1 MELLE
6 IAKAN
11 AAKALGTANLDLP
24 SSLRNVSLS
33 KTNLGSAV
41 PNGAKFELSEK
52 LTEDETK
59 NHSEKSLQQKS
70 IAFSS
75 NNSVAKPILQKQA
88 QLTTDESS
96 SGSPKID
103 KKKSPYGLWIPV

>member
-33 KTNLGSAV
+33 KTNLGFAV
-41 PNGAKFELSEK
+41 PNGAKFEVSFF
-52 LTEDETK
+52 
-59 NHSEKSLQQKS
+59 SLL
-70 IAFSS
+70 
-75 NNSVAKPILQKQA
+75 NLQKR
-88 QLTTDESS
+88 TDRSNLS
-96 SGSPKID
+96 F
-103 KKKSPYGLWIPV
+103 